1 MAVKVICPSCQA
13 AFERRAA
20 SGDGDEA
27 ICPHCDRRFHVELEG
42 YTVAEPLARPA
53 AQPRYT
59 MPVGIRFSFSCERC
73 GSILEGN
80 DAMSGQKGRCPT
92 CGGVFTIPRV
102 DRHTGLAAERAEIL
116 DDGQLPT
123 PMHAYATAGSKAPQ
137 IVRRADGSQAVRC
150 PRCNREMS
158 VDADTCRGCGMPF
171 TIEGAQ
177 ETMALSP
184 ESSGLATAALTL
196 GILSVPTYCLPL
208 LGPAAVLIGFMAL
221 QRGSKLGPQA
231 PGRRMAIV
239 GMILGFISS
248 AVFAASLYWKF

>member
-1 MAVKVICPSCQA
+1 MAVKVICPSCQN
-13 AFERRAA
+13 AFVSRAA
-20 SGDGDEA
+20 PSDGDEA

-42 YTVAEPLARPA
+42 YTVAEPVTRTVAP
-53 AQPRYT
+53 PRYA

-73 GSILEGN
+73 GSVLEGN
-80 DAMSGQKGRCPT
+80 DGMSGQKGRCPT

-102 DRHTGLAAERAEIL
+102 DRHTGVAAERAQID

-123 PMHAYATAGSKAPQ
+123 PMHAYATAGAKAPQ
-137 IVRRADGSQAVRC
+137 IVRHADGSQAVRC
-150 PRCNREMS
+150 PRCSREMS
-158 VDADTCRGCGMPF
+158 VDADMCKGCGMPF

-177 ETMALSP
+177 ESNAHSP
-184 ESSGLATAALTL
+184 ESGGMATAALTL

-208 LGPAAVLIGFMAL
+208 LGPAAVLVGFMAL
-221 QRGSKLGPQA
+221 QRGSKLGPDA

-239 GMILGFISS
+239 GMILGFLSS